1 MGGWRCFFRSRCP
14 EPVLHSL
21 RLTRLGSAIVQ
32 TAFCHFAQAMK
43 ILAPRLALHGGG
55 LLLVLLGCVLGAA
68 SEPAFDE
75 GVAREIVQF
84 TEAAYCSAE
93 LVGWNCTVCQAF
105 PGMTNVSVLQGQ
117 SRNVRGFVGVD
128 TRRHKA
134 AETSTSLRASRAGQ
148 QHHDGVRA
156 LEGDNGVETRLPSG
170 RKLRPRVVVTF
181 SGTDPKSIKNWIDD
195 LEAAPIAHA
204 YSGHGCDDCKVHRG
218 FLAAY
223 DVVQDQVGG
232 ETF

>member
-1 MGGWRCFFRSRCP
+1 
-14 EPVLHSL
+14 
-21 RLTRLGSAIVQ
+21 
-32 TAFCHFAQAMK
+32 MK
-43 ILAPRLALHGGG
+43 VLAPRLALHGGG
-55 LLLVLLGCVLGAA
+55 GLLLVFLTWVLGAA
-68 SEPAFDE
+68 SEPAFQE

-84 TEAAYCSAE
+84 TEAAYCSGE
-93 LVGWNCTVCQAF
+93 LVGWNCTVCQSF

-128 TRRHKA
+128 TGRKNA
-134 AETSTSLRASRAGQ
+134 ATTSTPSGAGRAGWQ
-148 QHHDGVRA
+148 QGGVRN
-156 LEGDNGVETRLPSG
+156 LEGDNGVETLLPGS
-170 RKLRPRVVVTF
+170 RKPRPRIVVTF

-223 DVVQDQVGG
+223 DVVKDQVGG